1 MLTSDKK
8 TSIGHYVSFVFLL
21 IAAGLALLPLYWMVV
36 TALQQPTL
44 TITFPPE
51 WFPANPTLIN
61 FKRFFER
68 PSVWQWTTNSL
79 IVALSVT
86 GIQTFTSAMAGYA
99 FAKKQFP
106 GGAFLFY
113 LYIASMMVPGQVT
126 LVPLFLIMSELD
138 LLNTYRGLIL
148 PAIAGPF
155 GVFLMKQFISTLPT
169 DLIEAATIDG
179 CSEWQTFGQVILPLA
194 KPGLAVLGI
203 FTFMGQWNE
212 FLWPLIVTSSASMR
226 TLPVGMALL
235 QEELPMQYG
244 LLMAGA
250 TYAAI
255 PMIIIFFMFQ
265 RYFLRG
271 ITVGA
276 LKG

>member
-1 MLTSDKK
+1 MLVEDKK
-8 TSIGHYVSFVFLL
+8 TRPGHYLSFVFLL
-21 IAAGLALLPLYWMVV
+21 GAAIIALLPLYWMVV

-44 TITFPPE
+44 TVSFPPE
-51 WFPANPTLIN
+51 WFPSNPTFLN
-61 FKRFFER
+61 FQRFFGR
-68 PSVWQWTTNSL
+68 PHVLTWTTNSL
-79 IVALSVT
+79 IVALAVT
-86 GIQTFTSAMAGYA
+86 GIQIFTCAMAGYA
-99 FAKKQFP
+99 FAKKKFP
-106 GGAFLFY
+106 GGNFLFY
-113 LYIASMMVPGQVT
+113 LYIASMMIPGQVT
-126 LVPLFLIMSELD
+126 LVPLFLIMSRLNLLD
-138 LLNTYRGLIL
+138 TYAGLVL
-148 PAIAGPF
+148 PGIAGPF

-179 CSEWQTFGQVILPLA
+179 CGEWLTFMKVILPLA

-203 FTFMGQWNE
+203 FTFMGQWNQ
-212 FLWPLIVTSSASMR
+212 FLWPLIITNSSSMR
-226 TLPVGMALL
+226 TLPVGLALL

-255 PMIIIFFMFQ
+255 PMIIIFLMFQ
-265 RYFLRG
+265 KYFLRG

>member
-1 MLTSDKK
+1 MLLEDKR
-8 TSIGHYVSFVFLL
+8 TRPRHYIAVLFLL
-21 IAAGLALLPLYWMVV
+21 AAALSAIIPLYWMIM
-36 TALQQPTL
+36 TAVQQPTL
-44 TITFPPE
+44 AVTFPPE
-51 WFPANPTLIN
+51 WFPSNPTWIN
-61 FKRFFER
+61 FQRFLAR
-68 PSVWQWTTNSL
+68 PGVMRWTTNSL
-79 IVALSVT
+79 FVALAVT
-86 GIQTFTSAMAGYA
+86 GIQIFTSAMAGYA
-99 FAKKQFP
+99 FAKKTFP
-106 GGAFLFY
+106 GSNVIFY
-113 LYIASMMVPGQVT
+113 LYIASMMVPVQVT
-126 LVPLFLIMSELD
+126 LVPLFLIMTSLGFQD
-138 LLNTYRGLIL
+138 TYAGLIL

-169 DLIEAATIDG
+169 ELIEAAIIDG
-179 CSEWQTFGQVILPLA
+179 CGEVQTFGRVILPLA

-203 FTFMGQWNE
+203 FTFMGQWNQ
-212 FLWPLIVTSSASMR
+212 FLWPLIITNSANMR
-226 TLPVGMALL
+226 TLPVGLALL

-255 PMIIIFFMFQ
+255 PMIVIFFMFQ